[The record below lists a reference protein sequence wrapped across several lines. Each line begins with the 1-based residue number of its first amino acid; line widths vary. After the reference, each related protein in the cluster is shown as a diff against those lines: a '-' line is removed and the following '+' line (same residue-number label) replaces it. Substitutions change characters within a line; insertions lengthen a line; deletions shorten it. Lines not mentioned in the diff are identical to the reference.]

1 MGLLLAC
8 ALAPKTVHFTLP
20 KSVFGMFWIGF
31 LALFAFILYA
41 ASQAK
46 KKRRQALEQFE
57 MKMGFMFFEKPD
69 DALAARLAEIHFNI
83 AQLESSARYSN
94 VLQGSAAG
102 NEAIIADR
110 SLGRGESQSTTTI
123 FAFNF
128 KTPLPEF
135 QLCPENVLWHLV
147 EKLGYSDIDID
158 GAPDFSKRFFLHG
171 KDEAAVRALF
181 KPEITHV
188 FEQLDPK
195 NNFYINASG
204 SWLVLTRQGRAIRPE
219 QYREILQ
226 QAEPIASAF
235 RRAQVSGVFR

>member
-1 MGLLLAC
+1 M
-8 ALAPKTVHFTLP
+8 APKTIHFNLP
-20 KSVFGMFWIGF
+20 KSVFGIIWFGL
-31 LALFAFILYA
+31 LALFVLILYA
-41 ASQAK
+41 AFQAK
-46 KKRRQALEQFE
+46 KKRRAALEQFAME
-57 MKMGFMFFEKPD
+57 MGFLFSERLD
-69 DALAARLAEIHFNI
+69 DALAARLAEIHFNV

-102 NEAIIADR
+102 GEVIIADR
-110 SLGRGESQSTTTI
+110 SVGRGNSTSTTTI

-135 QLCPENVLWHLV
+135 QLSPENVLWRLV

-158 GAPDFSKRFFLHG
+158 GAPDFSRRFFLHG
-171 KDEAAVRALF
+171 KDEATVRALF
-181 KPEITHV
+181 KPVITQV
-188 FEQLDPK
+188 FEQLDPR

-204 SWLVLTRQGRAIRPE
+204 SWLVLTRQGRTIRPE

-235 RRAQVSGVFR
+235 RHAQSVPKYFNT